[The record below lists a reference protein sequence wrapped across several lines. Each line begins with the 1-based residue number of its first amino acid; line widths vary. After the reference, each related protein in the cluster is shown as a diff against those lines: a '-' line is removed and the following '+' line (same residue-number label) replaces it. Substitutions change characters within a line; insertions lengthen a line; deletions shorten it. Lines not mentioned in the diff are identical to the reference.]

1 MVLLF
6 RPLATPAGVLLFAAL
21 MAGRHDEVVVE
32 GRSPAFFR
40 KTTARQHSSSVFAS
54 SATDERSL
62 SVSRIGAVPRG
73 GAEEESSDKMEE
85 ETEAETEIL
94 YLPGLLD
101 VDLISVDQVSC
112 FSRVN

>member
-1 MVLLF
+1 M
-6 RPLATPAGVLLFAAL
+6 G
-21 MAGRHDEVVVE
+21 
-32 GRSPAFFR
+32 
-40 KTTARQHSSSVFAS
+40 AS

-101 VDLISVDQVSC
+101 VDLISVDQPTAVSD
-112 FSRVN
+112 SAILLSAAKAKELGVSNGEVVAVVGRRRSATYGRVQVQK